1 MLRVS
6 IIAIIF
12 LLYIVFTLSVGP
24 AKYLPHINY
33 SDFLFISKCLK
44 LAFIG
49 RIPRFLRPDGSHHE
63 SGLPRG

>member
-24 AKYLPHINY
+24 ARYLLHIEFSY
-33 SDFLFISKCLK
+33 FPFISK
-44 LAFIG
+44 
-49 RIPRFLRPDGSHHE
+49 
-63 SGLPRG
+63 